1 MLTSPLTISWGE
13 IKSVGNV
20 VWSTLMIKMRGRM
33 ERGYLTGGRPPIGSR
48 NSRTARVAAGVVAV
62 GGALLLAACSSSSS
76 SSTATPPST
85 SGSQSSPA
93 APASPAAATGADVSS
108 LTADVAKY
116 AALPSFSDFGSSYG
130 GKIPSIKNLAGKK
143 IMIIPGVSALAACTE
158 IAQATADIAKAAGMV
173 PTIFSNQGATAD
185 HNSAI
190 ENAIHQGYA
199 AIAMGCAMDPSTSA
213 PAIAQAQ
220 KAGLVV
226 GTYGGTPDQDQR
238 AGTTYNTDD
247 PYALDAK
254 LAAEQAIA
262 QHNGQPFNAIAITSN
277 ATGPATLI
285 EEASIEATL
294 AQDCPK
300 CTLTAVNVE
309 VPDWATQVAST
320 VTSQLLQHPDANVLF
335 PDYAGELT
343 YVLAGIQ
350 AAHRTDVKTYL
361 AFGGGTPFV
370 QLQTASPGKD
380 IIQSD
385 VSESPPWTGY
395 LLFLQTVR
403 GLEKLPPI
411 SYDKAFGPD
420 RIITPDNAVD
430 VLTTG
435 GFGDDWVNGFRDLL
449 GLPELSGSALH
460 AASTLNG
467 AMTAKA

>member
-1 MLTSPLTISWGE
+1 
-13 IKSVGNV
+13 
-20 VWSTLMIKMRGRM
+20 M
-33 ERGYLTGGRPPIGSR
+33 ERFRIS
-48 NSRTARVAAGVVAV
+48 NRTPRRTRVAL
-62 GGALLLAACSSSSS
+62 GALAAGAAVLLAACSSSSTSTGTPS
-76 SSTATPPST
+76 SSTSGTPAASAAAAST
-85 SGSQSSPA
+85 S
-93 APASPAAATGADVSS
+93 ASASTGVDVSALSADVN
-108 LTADVAKY
+108 KY
-116 AALPSFSDFGSSYG
+116 AGLPSFSDYGGNYG
-130 GKIPSIKNLAGKK
+130 GKIPSIANLAGKK

-158 IAQATADIAKAAGMV
+158 IAQATAAFAKAAGMV
-173 PTIFSNQGATAD
+173 PTIFQNQGATAD

-220 KAGLVV
+220 KAGLIV

-247 PYALDAK
+247 PYALDAR

-277 ATGPATLI
+277 ATGPATAI
-285 EEASIEATL
+285 EEAAIKAEL

-309 VPDWATQVAST
+309 VPDWQTQIAST

-411 SYDKAFGPD
+411 SYDQAIGPD

-435 GFGDDWVNGFRDLL
+435 GFGDDWVNGFRELL
-449 GLPELSGSALH
+449 GLPDLSGSALH
-460 AASTLNG
+460 AASTLDG

>member
-1 MLTSPLTISWGE
+1 
-13 IKSVGNV
+13 
-20 VWSTLMIKMRGRM
+20 M
-33 ERGYLTGGRPPIGSR
+33 ERFKIGNR
-48 NSRTARVAAGVVAV
+48 NPRRARVAF
-62 GGALLLAACSSSSS
+62 GALAAGAAVLLAACSSG
-76 SSTATPPST
+76 ST
-85 SGSQSSPA
+85 SS
-93 APASPAAATGADVSS
+93 APAGSAAGSSAGTSAGASGGADVSA
-108 LTADVAKY
+108 LNADVAKY
-116 AALPSFSDFGSSYG
+116 AALPNFSDYGANYG
-130 GKIPSIKNLAGKK
+130 GKVPSIANLAGKK
-143 IMIIPGVSALAACTE
+143 IMIIPGVSALAACAE
-158 IAQATADIAKAAGMV
+158 IAQATAAFAKAAGMV
-173 PTIFSNQGATAD
+173 PTIFQNQGSTAA
-185 HNSAI
+185 HNAAI
-190 ENAIHQGYA
+190 EDAIHQGYS

-226 GTYGGTPDQDQR
+226 GVYGGTPDQDKR
-238 AGTTYNTDD
+238 AGTTYNTTD

-262 QHNGQPFNAIAITSN
+262 QHNGQPFHAIAITSL
-277 ATGPATLI
+277 ATGPATAI
-285 EEASIEATL
+285 EEAAIKAEL
-294 AQDCPK
+294 AKDCPK
-300 CTLTAVNVE
+300 CTLTEVNVE
-309 VPDWATQVAST
+309 VPDWQTQIAST

-350 AAHRTDVKTYL
+350 AAHRTNVKTYL

-411 SYDKAFGPD
+411 PYDQAIGPD
-420 RIITPDNAVD
+420 RIITPGNAVE

-435 GFGDDWVNGFRDLL
+435 GFGDAWVNGFRQLL
-449 GLPELSGSALH
+449 GLPDLSGSALH

-467 AMTAKA
+467 AMIAKA